1 MTTQMVHKAEY
12 KLRWVHFPRG
22 SDDEFTPQEMWKL
35 KCGDWTLAVIA
46 TINHDRDNWQCTFMR
61 FNREADLISKM
72 RGLAVDENTRWR
84 RGKKCES
91 ADTIPCDDD
100 KDPKTFR
107 ERIEQEA
114 RMALS
119 QLEVSSVEIH
129 REVLA
134 PVEIERLD
142 TPGLLEYMRNHT
154 NYGGMIVS
162 VCKSIDVSWVS
173 DRVIVFAERRF
184 SDEFE
189 EIDLTYDRFAE
200 KYKDVEWIRY
210 NR

>member
-1 MTTQMVHKAEY
+1 
-12 KLRWVHFPRG
+12 
-22 SDDEFTPQEMWKL
+22 
-35 KCGDWTLAVIA
+35 
-46 TINHDRDNWQCTFMR
+46 
-61 FNREADLISKM
+61 
-72 RGLAVDENTRWR
+72 
-84 RGKKCES
+84 
-91 ADTIPCDDD
+91 
-100 KDPKTFR
+100 
-107 ERIEQEA
+107 
-114 RMALS
+114 MALS
-119 QLEVSSVEIH
+119 QLEVSSVETH
-129 REVLA
+129 RKVLA

-154 NYGGMIVS
+154 NYDGMIVS

-189 EIDLTYDRFAE
+189 EIDYTYDRFAE